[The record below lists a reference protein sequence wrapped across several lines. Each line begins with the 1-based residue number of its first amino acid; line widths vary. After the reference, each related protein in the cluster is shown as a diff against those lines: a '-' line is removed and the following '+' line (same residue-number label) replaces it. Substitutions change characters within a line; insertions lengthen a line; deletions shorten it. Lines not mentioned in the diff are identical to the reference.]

1 MLTICIFKIKWKLNE
16 SLYDILYF
24 LKYNKNLNWNITYL
38 CNECISWRVV
48 RYPYLVCTEEMLTPT
63 DTSVMS
69 VTSPSFPQTDL
80 PNLFTSVGVVSNTP
94 SPTAEILVTFNS
106 VTPPKVTTVTT
117 TVTKATSVTFT
128 LLDENDVPIKSEVN
142 LF

>member
-1 MLTICIFKIKWKLNE
+1 MYFQNKMKVEWK
-16 SLYDILYF
+16 F
-24 LKYNKNLNWNITYL
+24 NKNLNWNITYL
-38 CNECISWRVV
+38 CNECISWRVI
-48 RYPYLVCTEEMLTPT
+48 RFPYQVCTEEMLTPT